1 MKQLILSI
9 IMVSAMMGFTQSFAQ
24 ENRVSAKGDAK
35 FSKDGKSVPSVF
47 KGIKK
52 SVTFKNGN
60 LKMAGNLY
68 LPEGMDESK
77 KYSAIVCVHP
87 GGGVKEQVAG
97 LYAEKLAGQ
106 GFITLAFDASHQG
119 ESEGEPR
126 LLEDPTA
133 RVEDVRCAVDY
144 LTTLAFVNVEQIG
157 ALGICAGGGYA
168 ICAAQTEHRIKAVAG
183 ISSADMGGDLDGVVK
198 RERTV
203 GTPEAKLAMLKAV
216 AAQRTAEANGAKPMY
231 LTYVPDSPEG
241 FNENTYNLMT
251 EGYDYY
257 RTKRGQHPNS
267 PNKFLFTSF
276 DKIAAFSAFSQ
287 IGTLLTQ
294 PLLLI
299 AGTKADTRYASEQAY
314 EMANCPKELFW
325 VEGAT
330 HIAMYDK
337 PEYVKQAVDKL
348 TEFFGKNL
356 KK

>member
-1 MKQLILSI
+1 VNDVKIS
-9 IMVSAMMGFTQSFAQ
+9 T
-24 ENRVSAKGDAK
+24 
-35 FSKDGKSVPSVF
+35 
-47 KGIKK
+47 
-52 SVTFKNGN
+52 TFKNGN

-77 KYSAIVCVHP
+77 KYPAIVCVHP

-97 LYAEKLAGQ
+97 LYAEKLARH
-106 GFITLAFDASHQG
+106 GFIALAFDASHQG

-133 RVEDVRCAVDY
+133 RIEDVRCAVDY
-144 LTTLAFVNVEQIG
+144 LTTLPYVNVEQIG
-157 ALGICAGGGYA
+157 AIGICAGGGYA

-183 ISSADMGGDLDGVVK
+183 ISTVDIGGIIRG
-198 RERTV
+198 ERIGGTV
-203 GTPEAKLAMLKAV
+203 EANVARLKTV

-231 LTYVPDSPEG
+231 VTYVPDSPEG
-241 FNENTYNLMT
+241 FDKNTAVLMK

-267 PNKFLFTSF
+267 PNKYLFRSF
-276 DKIAAFSAFSQ
+276 DKIMEFSAFGQ

-294 PLLLI
+294 PLLVI
-299 AGTKADTRYASEQAY
+299 AGSEADTRYISEQAY
-314 EMANCPKELFW
+314 EMTNGPKEIFL

-356 KK
+356 SK